1 MKKIIYCLLSMLV
14 LLNLAVPVY
23 AEESSDEET
32 ITLTDYFFAVTTQEN
47 HSLDVPFN
55 ASWFKND
62 ARVYNHDLAKLSL
75 GLATSAFRPNKN
87 HIVENRAPD
96 YNLRYFLRQG
106 GFDDL
111 RSDDYDK
118 DPSMYTVSTVMGH
131 RTVGEG
137 DEAFELIA
145 VGICGQ
151 GYMDEWES
159 NLTIGTRKNPEG
171 FYSAAHLV
179 YDRVF
184 GYISEKHLNG
194 KMKIWISGFSRAAAV
209 SNITASLLSD
219 SDTFSQE
226 TVFAYTFATPMT
238 VREDEPAKYEN
249 IFNICGKMDPV
260 TNMPF
265 ADWGYTR
272 YGVTYHT
279 PSLET
284 DSDFLQKR
292 EKADQVY
299 EKTTGITYWMNP
311 DMNFQLRNLMD
322 SLLNICP
329 DVKTYRE
336 HLQDNLISLWENHD
350 PFSLLSGL
358 LKMAEDPIL
367 INDENRHDA
376 NILMNQIAYL
386 LLDYIGSE
394 NSFRRYNERAS
405 IGSNFLQTH
414 TPELYISWVYSAD
427 DPAELYSDSNEYTQ
441 LYIEGDTE
449 VSVFRDGQLLETYAF
464 GDPMDKD
471 DYHYLSMH
479 NHKITVLVPRDEIYN
494 IAIRSEADQAI
505 VVSEADF
512 QAGRHAP
519 EQVAKNTYD
528 AKTGDAMEL
537 VLTENGRT
545 EYPGGFYTVSIEYET
560 ENAQSGSRIMDY
572 IYRKTDVNWR
582 DLVLAI
588 IILVLVLIAVVT
600 FIITL
605 LMMWIRHRHRR
616 KRGFIPPDAKFR
628 PLPIIC
634 TFLIQMI
641 FIVKEFYSALY
652 EVDPNE
658 INLYK
663 AIMGFLLLIIAFYG
677 YRRKKDRFH
686 LLIMPAVVLLTA
698 SDLAMTVSIP
708 VGALL
713 YMSAYILLCYNY
725 IKEDTPGRSQI
736 LLFLL
741 MSAASIWFIMK
752 VKGDFGYLRY
762 LAILYMLSGSAL
774 VATSFTRSSRTSR
787 GSLLLFV
794 SGILLIVNTARG
806 TTFISHL
813 IASGLYYVAAVTLA
827 GTGSGFGRPRMIPEY
842 LPEPEQ
848 KTA

>member
-1 MKKIIYCLLSMLV
+1 MKKIISCLLSMLV
-14 LLNLAVPVY
+14 LLNLAFPVY

-32 ITLTDYFFAVTTQEN
+32 IILTDYFFAVTTQEN
-47 HSLDVPFN
+47 HSLDVPFS

-62 ARVYNHDLAKLSL
+62 ARIYNHDLAKLSL

-131 RTVGEG
+131 QTVGEG

-184 GYISEKHLNG
+184 GYISEKHLSG
-194 KMKIWISGFSRAAAV
+194 KMKIWLSGFSRAAAV

-226 TVFAYTFATPMT
+226 TVFAYTFATPRT
-238 VREDEPAKYEN
+238 VREEEPAQYEN

-272 YGVTYHT
+272 YGVTLLT

-292 EKADQVY
+292 EKANRVY
-299 EKTTGITYWMNP
+299 EETTGISYWMNP
-311 DMNFQLRNLMD
+311 DMNFQLRNIMD
-322 SLLNICP
+322 CLLNICP
-329 DVKTYRE
+329 DVNTYRE
-336 HLQDNLISLWENHD
+336 HLQDNLISLWEKHD
-350 PFSLLSGL
+350 PLSLMSGL

-376 NILMNQIAYL
+376 NILMNRIAYL
-386 LLDYIGSE
+386 LMDYLGSE

-414 TPELYISWVYSAD
+414 TPELYISWVFSVD
-427 DPAELYSDSNEYTQ
+427 DPSELYSDSNEYTQ

-449 VSVFRDGQLLETYAF
+449 VSVFRDGQLLEEYAF
-464 GDPMDKD
+464 GDPMDQD
-471 DYHYLSMH
+471 DYHYLSLH
-479 NHKITVLVPRDEIYN
+479 NRKITVLVPRDEIYN
-494 IAIRSEADQAI
+494 IAIRSVDDQAI

-512 QAGRHAP
+512 QTGRHAP

-528 AKTGDAMEL
+528 AKAGDVMEL
-537 VLTENGRT
+537 VLTESGRT

-560 ENAQSGSRIMDY
+560 ENTQSGSRILDY
-572 IYRKTDVNWR
+572 IYRKTDINWR
-582 DLVLAI
+582 DLVLAVVVI
-588 IILVLVLIAVVT
+588 VLVLVAVVT

-616 KRGFIPPDAKFR
+616 KRGFIPPNARFR

-641 FIVKEFYSALY
+641 FLVKEFYSALY
-652 EVDPNE
+652 EVDPSE

-686 LLIMPAVVLLTA
+686 LLIMPAVLLLTA

-725 IKEDTPGRSQI
+725 VKEDTPGRSQI

-741 MSAASIWFIMK
+741 MSAASIWFIMR

-774 VATSFTRSSRTSR
+774 VATSFTRSARTSR

-806 TTFISHL
+806 TTFLSHL
-813 IASGLYYVAAVTLA
+813 IASGLYYIAAVTLA